1 MRHKPV
7 VKLSRSLGLPLSDK
21 AVRYYERRPFPPG
34 VHGQRRVTMT
44 PYKERLREKQR
55 LRFQYHISEKQLRAA
70 FTQATRSAGR
80 TGHAL
85 LEDLE
90 TRLDATV
97 WRSGLA
103 KTIYQARQ
111 FVSHGHIH
119 VNGRGVDRPGRRVQP
134 GDVISVAPRS
144 RSTPPFR
151 LIADGP
157 APTASTPPYLKVH
170 QRELTVITE
179 RRPRRPEIPIVCDE
193 QLVVEYYAR

>member
-7 VKLSRSLGLPLSDK
+7 VKLSRSLGLPLTDK
-21 AVRYYERRPFPPG
+21 AVKHYERRPFPPG
-34 VHGQRRVTMT
+34 VHGQRRRTMT

-70 FTQATRSAGR
+70 FTAASRSAGR

-85 LEDLE
+85 IEDLE
-90 TRLDATV
+90 CRLDATV

-103 KTIYQARQ
+103 TTIYQARQ

-119 VNGRGVDRPGRRVQP
+119 VNGRRADRPGQRLEP
-134 GDVISVAPRS
+134 GDAVSVAPRS
-144 RSTPPFR
+144 RTMMPFLR
-151 LIADGP
+151 VSEGP
-157 APTASTPPYLKVH
+157 DPAAAPPPYLEVH
-170 QRELTVITE
+170 RRQLTVIAD
-179 RRPRRPEIPIVCDE
+179 RRPLRPEVPIVCDE

>member
-7 VKLSRSLGLPLSDK
+7 VKLSRSLGLPLTEK
-21 AVRYYERRPFPPG
+21 AVRHYERRPFPPG

-55 LRFQYHISEKQLRAA
+55 LRFQYHVSEKQLRAA
-70 FTQATRSAGR
+70 FAAAARGSGR
-80 TGHAL
+80 TGHTL
-85 LEDLE
+85 IEDLE
-90 TRLDATV
+90 CRLDATV

-119 VNGRGVDRPGRRVQP
+119 VNGERVDRPGQRLQP
-134 GDVISVAPRS
+134 GDVVSVAPRS
-144 RSTPPFR
+144 REMSLFR
-151 LIADGP
+151 LVAQGP
-157 APTASTPPYLKVH
+157 DPATDPPPYLEVYRR
-170 QRELTVITE
+170 QLTVVAD
-179 RRPRRPEIPIVCDE
+179 RRPQRTEIPVVCDE